1 MGTRLARGGRSVRRR
16 YTVTGVVQG
25 VGFRPFVHGIA
36 AELGL
41 SGFVGNAA
49 GEVFVEVQ
57 GEADAVDAFAERLRG
72 AGAAARA
79 DRRGRR
85 RRPDPPRHATRAS

>member
-1 MGTRLARGGRSVRRR
+1 MGMRLARVTGESVRRR

-25 VGFRPFVHGIA
+25 VGFRPFVHRLA

-49 GEVFVEVQ
+49 GEVFIEVQ
-57 GEADAVDAFAERLRG
+57 GGRPVVDALVSSATCLPVRI
-72 AGAAARA
+72 AG
-79 DRRGRR
+79 
-85 RRPDPPRHATRAS
+85 H